1 MREPTDPI
9 PRSPGDG
16 SGPSPGGVAA
26 ERVPLSTSRRLVFAL
41 LTTVLFFGLIELAM
55 AAASA
60 PMSDGGALL
69 VGNHLGAPYLVHS
82 DGEAGWVRARQELTP
97 MTFVPD
103 AVSDRDLH
111 VAFFGGST
119 MATLPPEGPAW
130 QLGGLLDVA
139 TEGHVVLTNAG
150 AAGFGSN
157 RIRSLMDEVLGHS
170 PDVVVLYT
178 GHNEFMEA
186 RHSSQTLDV
195 RRGGLRQLRGTLEG
209 TGTWQL
215 LQGILGG
222 PPDHHKGPGSPT
234 GPLDPGEEP
243 LLLARFRDN
252 LEHMGR
258 AAKASGAAVLW
269 ILPASNLSS
278 PPLASLPP
286 PEPELRGPA
295 LAGEPGARAAYAAS
309 APDVAEAWFWTGQ
322 VALARG
328 DRGTALS
335 ALRRARD
342 LDQDVVRAK
351 TAHRQILA
359 EVAANLGIRTVDAEE
374 ALLARTGERYL
385 KGGLTFDAMHLTA
398 EGYRIV
404 AEIAYDALQQ
414 DVPGLPSR
422 RSLAGS
428 LPARGPVPIRDALC
442 VPHGP
447 EAPTDGLRVRHP
459 GGQR

>member
-1 MREPTDPI
+1 
-9 PRSPGDG
+9 
-16 SGPSPGGVAA
+16 
-26 ERVPLSTSRRLVFAL
+26 
-41 LTTVLFFGLIELAM
+41 
-55 AAASA
+55 
-60 PMSDGGALL
+60 
-69 VGNHLGAPYLVHS
+69 
-82 DGEAGWVRARQELTP
+82 

-195 RRGGLRQLRGTLEG
+195 RRGGLRQLRGALEG

-215 LQGILGG
+215 LQGMLGG

-278 PPLASLPP
+278 PPGLAAAA
-286 PEPELRGPA
+286 RTRA
-295 LAGEPGARAAYAAS
+295 ARAG
-309 APDVAEAWFWTGQ
+309 TG
-322 VALARG
+322 G
-328 DRGTALS
+328 
-335 ALRRARD
+335 RA
-342 LDQDVVRAK
+342 
-351 TAHRQILA
+351 
-359 EVAANLGIRTVDAEE
+359 
-374 ALLARTGERYL
+374 
-385 KGGLTFDAMHLTA
+385 GG
-398 EGYRIV
+398 
-404 AEIAYDALQQ
+404 
-414 DVPGLPSR
+414 
-422 RSLAGS
+422 AGS
-428 LPARGPVPIRDALC
+428 LCGLGPRRGRGVVLDGAGRAGARGPRDCAVC
-442 VPHGP
+442 AAPGP
-447 EAPTDGLRVRHP
+447 GPGPGCGAGQDRAPTDPGRG
-459 GGQR
+459 GGQLGHPDGGRGGGPAGPHRRALPQGRAHLRRHALDGGGLPDRGRDCLRCPTARCSRASASSVFRGKPARPWARAHPRRAVCAPRARGAHRWAAGAPSGWTTLSVQGPA